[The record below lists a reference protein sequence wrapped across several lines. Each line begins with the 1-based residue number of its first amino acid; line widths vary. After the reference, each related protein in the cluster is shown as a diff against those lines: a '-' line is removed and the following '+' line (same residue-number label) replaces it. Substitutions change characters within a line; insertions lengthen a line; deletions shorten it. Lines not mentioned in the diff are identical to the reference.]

1 MGSQREWCRIQMSF
15 HGGRLQY
22 RKDEMAGE
30 DLCRREG
37 QWAARVERL
46 HNVEQLHDIVRQR
59 LTDVRSRRPL
69 RSTSSWRFLVQQW
82 RSRSLRDPII
92 LMEAGSQRT
101 RAENCATLQREL
113 RNTTKNH

>member
-1 MGSQREWCRIQMSF
+1 
-15 HGGRLQY
+15 
-22 RKDEMAGE
+22 MAGE

-59 LTDVRSRRPL
+59 LTDVRSRGPFGVPL
-69 RSTSSWRFLVQQW
+69 HGDFLVQQW

-101 RAENCATLQREL
+101 RAENCATLQRIL
-113 RNTTKNH
+113 SDDRSHS